1 MLNWRRSSALTR
13 AAELLQKAVRDAGP
27 GGLDRRYAYSVAH
40 VPAALFA
47 GHPELLSDDC
57 EPWPGGAQH
66 QFRMV
71 GIEIGNV
78 VDEVRAAM
86 PTTVD
91 AQRWDLEAG
100 VPLLLVRRIS
110 IDTTGRV
117 VEVSDAQYPADR
129 TLLRFTTPLRPWS
142 D

>member
-1 MLNWRRSSALTR
+1 
-13 AAELLQKAVRDAGP
+13 
-27 GGLDRRYAYSVAH
+27 
-40 VPAALFA
+40 
-47 GHPELLSDDC
+47 
-57 EPWPGGAQH
+57 
-66 QFRMV
+66 
-71 GIEIGNV
+71 
-78 VDEVRAAM
+78 M

-91 AQRWDLEAG
+91 AQRWDLEPG

-110 IDTTGRV
+110 IDTTGRA